1 MDATHP
7 LATPDLL
14 AVWDSAAVLPPA
26 GRAIALVAAACPDRS
41 HEALAQ
47 RSVGWRDACLL
58 TLRAWA
64 FGPELDCL
72 ADCPRCG
79 DHLELSFQV
88 ADVHLPPATEAGP
101 PETVSVVLDSRELR
115 FRLPN
120 SLDLEALAAAG
131 DGVDGVSVLL
141 RRCLLPDPHGQAT
154 DLPDPLPDAG
164 VEEVSGRMAEADP
177 QADVELALSCPVCGH
192 AWVAPFDIASYLW
205 SEIDAW
211 ARRTLHDVHLL
222 ARAYGWRE
230 ADVLALSARRRRLY
244 LEMIGE

>member
-1 MDATHP
+1 MLP

-14 AVWDSAAVLPPA
+14 AVWDSAAELPSA
-26 GRAIALVAAACPDRS
+26 GRALALVTAACPDRS
-41 HEALAQ
+41 PEELAR

-58 TLRAWA
+58 ALRAWA
-64 FGPELDCL
+64 FGPEMDSL
-72 ADCPRCG
+72 AECPRCG
-79 DHLELSFQV
+79 ERLELSFRV
-88 ADVHLPPATEAGP
+88 ADVLVPTAAEAAAA
-101 PETVSVVLDSRELR
+101 ETVSILLDSRELR

-120 SLDLEALAAAG
+120 GLDLEALAAVG
-131 DGVDGVSVLL
+131 DGLDGVAVLL
-141 RRCLLPDPHGQAT
+141 RRCLLPEPNGHAD
-154 DLPDPLPDAG
+154 DLPDPLPDAA
-164 VEEVSGRMAEADP
+164 VEEVSDRMAEADP
-177 QADVELALSCPVCGH
+177 QAEVELALSCPVCGH